1 MLLCFADWGQA
12 EMNDMDYVRYL
23 AAMAQARVML
33 GKNLIAH
40 RDFIH
45 FEEKMR
51 VNHFFCVISDRGIT
65 ANLNT

>member
-40 RDFIH
+40 LL
-45 FEEKMR
+45 K
-51 VNHFFCVISDRGIT
+51 
-65 ANLNT
+65 

>member
-1 MLLCFADWGQA
+1 
-12 EMNDMDYVRYL
+12 MNDMDYVRYL

-33 GKNLIAH
+33 GKNLIVH

-51 VNHFFCVISDRGIT
+51 VKYGLPINSIYRDNILMTGAIRGSMQH
-65 ANLNT
+65 